1 MESFDIDNIDINDES
16 IWNIIDS
23 LDESIDSKET
33 NSESEEKKS
42 ECCKGCGS
50 INFDSDNVNG
60 ILVCMDCGMVDKELL
75 DRNPDWNSYNDGKNN
90 IGRCGCPT
98 NFFLPQSSLGTK
110 VNLSCGRY
118 SRIAMLEKWNQ
129 MPYKER
135 SLNDV
140 LQYITT
146 VCKKKMEYLEQ

>member
-33 NSESEEKKS
+33 NSESEEKKP

-50 INFDSDNVNG
+50 TNFDSDNING

-90 IGRCGCPT
+90 IGR
-98 NFFLPQSSLGTK
+98 
-110 VNLSCGRY
+110 
-118 SRIAMLEKWNQ
+118 
-129 MPYKER
+129 
-135 SLNDV
+135 
-140 LQYITT
+140 
-146 VCKKKMEYLEQ
+146 